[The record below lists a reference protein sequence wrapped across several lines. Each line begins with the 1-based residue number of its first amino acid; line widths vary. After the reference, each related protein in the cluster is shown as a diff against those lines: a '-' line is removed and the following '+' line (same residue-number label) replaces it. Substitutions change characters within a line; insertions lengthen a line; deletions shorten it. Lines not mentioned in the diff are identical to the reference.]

1 MNNEPATCK
10 QDQQHHQQSNREIIQ
25 KGTQEK
31 HSIYVIDLL
40 EQSIKDQ
47 QLQEITKKYG
57 KVIDQEIR
65 TDGKEKIGNIT
76 FVTFSTKDSAEKA
89 ITWINK
95 TNKYIAKNHEYE
107 TNSEVLLIQEA
118 SQENQGT
125 ELQNQKLHQVTT
137 LSRTAAKNTTYMY
150 LIEKRKI

>member
-1 MNNEPATCK
+1 M
-10 QDQQHHQQSNREIIQ
+10 
-25 KGTQEK
+25 
-31 HSIYVIDLL
+31 
-40 EQSIKDQ
+40 
-47 QLQEITKKYG
+47 
-57 KVIDQEIR
+57 IDQEIR
-65 TDGKEKIGNIT
+65 RDGKEKIGNII

-89 ITWINK
+89 ITGINK
-95 TNKYIAKNHEYE
+95 TNKYMAKKYEYE

-137 LSRTAAKNTTYMY
+137 SSRTATKNTTYMY

>member
-1 MNNEPATCK
+1 MENKVNKKNINNEPATCK
-10 QDQQHHQQSNREIIQ
+10 QHQQHKQQSNREISQ

-65 TDGKEKIGNIT
+65 KNGKGKIGNIAI
-76 FVTFSTKDSAEKA
+76 VTF
-89 ITWINK
+89 
-95 TNKYIAKNHEYE
+95 
-107 TNSEVLLIQEA
+107 Q
-118 SQENQGT
+118 QRNQ
-125 ELQNQKLHQVTT
+125 QK
-137 LSRTAAKNTTYMY
+137 KP
-150 LIEKRKI
+150 